1 MSNAQVFQG
10 TWEEI
15 ASHAA
20 ELSGRDDLVLI
31 VPAHPASGAPLQ
43 SPMDLAEQ
51 MKDYIGSIDLGDAN
65 LSENTGEKFAQLLVQ
80 SHRQDQR

>member
-1 MSNAQVFQG
+1 MSNAQVIQG

-15 ASHAA
+15 ASHAT

-31 VPAHPASGAPLQ
+31 VPAHHAVGAHVE
-43 SPMDLAEQ
+43 SPMNLAEQ

-65 LSENTGEKFAQLLVQ
+65 LSENTGEKFTQLLVQ
-80 SHRQDQR
+80 AHRRDRR